1 MKTHRHE
8 VFIHWGDTDP
18 AKIVFYPNY
27 YKWFDESTL
36 HLFESVGFG
45 WNTMME
51 KFGAPGLPIVEAK
64 ANFLSP
70 SRFADRIVVESAVSE
85 WKEKILKVSH
95 TIYNGGVKS
104 VEGYEI
110 RAFVKPLPGEPA
122 RIKAFPIPPEIRAA
136 LA

>member
-1 MKTHRHE
+1 MKSHRHE

-36 HLFESVGFG
+36 YLFESVGFG
-45 WNTMME
+45 WNAMME
-51 KFGAPGLPIVEAK
+51 KFGAPGMPIVEAK

-70 SRFADRIVVESAVSE
+70 CRFGDRIVVESAVSE

-95 TIYNGGVKS
+95 TIYNGSVKS

-110 RAFVKPLPGEPA
+110 RAFVKPLPEEHG
-122 RIKAFPIPPEIRAA
+122 RIKAFPIPAEIRAA
-136 LA
+136 LE